1 MKIFAKVLIF
11 LSVFILPETVNCMDW
26 RTRNEINNS
35 RIAENL
41 FHVMEIRETGAEE
54 QLRNL
59 IGYNGAVRFAD
70 IQASSDIPQAL
81 KDKLTPGYSLLSTE
95 IYCKVKITGN
105 FGWLRR
111 WWSRRI
117 TGAPRQVILN
127 PRNPLSKLL
136 FSEICNRKELPIEDL
151 DDMFAYF
158 LEKTGVAYQHLAP
171 GDDLCFFTDGT
182 CIPVI

>member
-1 MKIFAKVLIF
+1 MNFFLRLLIFAA
-11 LSVFILPETVNCMDW
+11 VFILSETVSCMDW

-41 FHVMEIRETGAEE
+41 FHVMEIRETGAEQ

-70 IQASSDIPQAL
+70 IQTSPDIPQAL
-81 KDKLTPGYSLLSTE
+81 KDKIVPGYSLLSTE

-111 WWSRRI
+111 WWSRR
-117 TGAPRQVILN
+117 TKGTPRQVILN
-127 PRNPLSKLL
+127 PRNPLNKLI
-136 FSEICNRKELPIEDL
+136 FPEIANRKEVSIEDL
-151 DDMFAYF
+151 DDIFAYF
-158 LEKTGVAYQHLAP
+158 LEKTGVAYEHFTP